1 MGDTAAALGSIREAL
16 AVDPGQVGSRTTLSY
31 ILLVSGRFIE
41 AVPAM
46 EQAATRMAAAGRAE
60 VSAKL
65 KGLIPE
71 VRWLAGQDD
80 SRRERDAGALKGR
93 EHPEATEWAEYA
105 VAHGRPALAARLY
118 GAVLTAVPAR
128 GDDRKAALRF
138 RAARA
143 AALAG
148 CGRGNDDP
156 RPDEAAR
163 AGLRKHAMEWLRADL
178 SLWTKHLDPGTEA
191 ARGEVREAL
200 PRWKADPDLAGIR
213 DAEALA
219 KLPAEEQEA
228 WRKLWSEVASLIA
241 NSPLRTP

>member
-1 MGDTAAALGSIREAL
+1 
-16 AVDPGQVGSRTTLSY
+16 
-31 ILLVSGRFIE
+31 
-41 AVPAM
+41 M

-71 VRWLAGQDD
+71 VRWLAGQVD
-80 SRRERDAGALKGR
+80 SLREWDAGSLKGR
-93 EHPEATEWAEYA
+93 EQPEATEWAEYA
-105 VAHGRPALAARLY
+105 AAHGRPALAARLH

-128 GDDRKAALRF
+128 GDDRKAALRL

-148 CGRGNDDP
+148 CGRGDDDP
-156 RPDEAAR
+156 RPDGAAR

-178 SLWTKHLDPGTEA
+178 NLWTKHLDPDPGTEA

-200 PRWKADPDLAGIR
+200 LRWKADPALAGIR

-219 KLPAEEQEA
+219 KLPAEEQQA
-228 WRKLWSEVASLIA
+228 CRKLWADVDALLA
-241 NSPLRTP
+241 FP